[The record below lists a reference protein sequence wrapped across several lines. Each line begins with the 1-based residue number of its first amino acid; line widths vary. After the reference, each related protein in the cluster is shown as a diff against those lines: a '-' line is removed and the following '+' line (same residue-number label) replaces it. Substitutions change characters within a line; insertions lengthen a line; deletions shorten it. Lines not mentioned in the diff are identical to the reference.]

1 MKSLNLK
8 NIPVLAV
15 IAFLVSALT
24 SCAEEKVQITAL
36 YLDTMELYL
45 DVGQSRQLVASVRP
59 EDAPVTFRWFSS
71 DESIATVS
79 QDGLVTL
86 VSDGTATVTAMWGS
100 YRRSCVVSTAGIK
113 LDRNKVFMTPGSE
126 TVLTATLQP
135 ADESAV
141 LQWSSSDDDI
151 AVVDEAGKVSYVSE
165 GEAAITVSYK
175 TYSASCM
182 ISCVGKNPWDFRNAL
197 ANPLSNSLI
206 YSKNVLLCHEYRI
219 MQGFDIMPD
228 GVMYY
233 SQVSPDGK
241 DVVICRSDGAGQ
253 SAGTQYMTMRYFG
266 HGTQFS
272 VERAADGDYIWLGSN
287 GVETNGEYGDNLSF
301 SRVKFAAGTLFEHSA
316 GQTFFLTGTGEYD
329 LQVSVDFESKR
340 LLLGTRKGGNRN
352 FRVFDLDQVM
362 ALPEK
367 NIDVTMKV
375 EGQTLDKTVPESRDL
390 SECEPLA
397 GFSIPAG
404 VNKDTDVYSYSH
416 QGHEV
421 VGDYIY
427 FYEGNAVEDGS
438 EYYSKAYLTT
448 FTYGGD
454 IVVPRTEV
462 MAVSDKADL
471 KTFGLTD
478 KGYAEAE
485 SLKIKNGRLY
495 LGFACHNGPGTRR
508 YANVLVYDGEIQ

>member
-1 MKSLNLK
+1 
-8 NIPVLAV
+8 
-15 IAFLVSALT
+15 
-24 SCAEEKVQITAL
+24 
-36 YLDTMELYL
+36 
-45 DVGQSRQLVASVRP
+45 
-59 EDAPVTFRWFSS
+59 
-71 DESIATVS
+71 
-79 QDGLVTL
+79 
-86 VSDGTATVTAMWGS
+86 
-100 YRRSCVVSTAGIK
+100 
-113 LDRNKVFMTPGSE
+113 
-126 TVLTATLQP
+126 
-135 ADESAV
+135 
-141 LQWSSSDDDI
+141 
-151 AVVDEAGKVSYVSE
+151 
-165 GEAAITVSYK
+165 
-175 TYSASCM
+175 
-182 ISCVGKNPWDFRNAL
+182 
-197 ANPLSNSLI
+197 
-206 YSKNVLLCHEYRI
+206 
-219 MQGFDIMPD
+219 
-228 GVMYY
+228 
-233 SQVSPDGK
+233 
-241 DVVICRSDGAGQ
+241 
-253 SAGTQYMTMRYFG
+253 MTMRYFG

-340 LLLGTRKGGNRN
+340 LLLGTRKGGNRY

-375 EGQTLDKTVPESRDL
+375 EGQTLDKTVPDSRDL

-397 GFSIPAG
+397 SFSIPAG

>member
-1 MKSLNLK
+1 MKSLVKTRIFLCTAL
-8 NIPVLAV
+8 IAVAAVLTGCV
-15 IAFLVSALT
+15 
-24 SCAEEKVQITAL
+24 EEKVQITAL

-45 DVGQSRQLVASVRP
+45 DVGQSHRLVATARP

-71 DESIATVS
+71 DESIATVT

-113 LDRNKVFMTPGSE
+113 LDRSKVFLTPMSE

-141 LQWSSSDDDI
+141 FQWSSSDPDI
-151 AVVDEAGKVSYVSE
+151 AAVDASGKVSYVSE
-165 GEAAITVSYK
+165 GEATITVSCK
-175 TYSASCM
+175 TYSASCQV
-182 ISCVGKNPWDFRNAL
+182 SCVGKNPWDFRNTL

-206 YSKNVLLCHEYRI
+206 YSKNVLLCYEYRI

-233 SQVSPDGK
+233 SQVSSDGK
-241 DVVICRSDGAGQ
+241 DVVICRADAAGQ
-253 SAGTQYMTMRYFG
+253 PAGTQYMTMKYFG
-266 HGTQFS
+266 HGTQFT

-287 GVETNGEYGDNLSF
+287 GTETNGEYGDNLSF
-301 SRVKFAAGTLFEHSA
+301 SRVKFAAGALCEHSA
-316 GQTFFLTGTGEYD
+316 GKTFFLGGTGEYD

-340 LLLGTRKGGNRN
+340 LLLGTRKAGNRN
-352 FRVFDLDQVM
+352 FWVFDLEEAM

-367 NIDVTMKV
+367 NIDVTMKI
-375 EGQTLDKTVPESRDL
+375 EGETVTKTVRNACDL
-390 SECEPLA
+390 SECEPL
-397 GFSIPAG
+397 GKFSIPAG
-404 VNKDTDVYSYSH
+404 INKDTDVYSYSH

-462 MAVSDKADL
+462 KAVSDKSQL
-471 KTFGLTD
+471 KSFGLTD

-495 LGFACHNGPGTRR
+495 LGFACHNGPGTKR
-508 YANVLVYDGEIQ
+508 YANVLVYEGEIL